1 MVVSAAAAAAHATL
15 RTTASGASVNRPLWV
30 WVAVGVLGYLA
41 FPWYA
46 QQDANGL
53 LAVGQ
58 VFSGEQAANGL
69 MQAALF
75 GRPWLWLG
83 LVGLV
88 VAGLGA
94 CLPAGRKQGAV
105 LVAGGALGLAALLL
119 SGFAIG
125 ARGWAFEWMNTSL
138 GELGARQPGMG
149 WG

>member
-1 MVVSAAAAAAHATL
+1 M
-15 RTTASGASVNRPLWV
+15 
-30 WVAVGVLGYLA
+30 GVLGYLV

-58 VFSGEQAANGL
+58 VFSSEQAANGL

-83 LVGLV
+83 LAGLV

-94 CLPAGRKQGAV
+94 CLPAGRKQGAL
-105 LVAGGALGLAALLL
+105 LVAGVHWGWRPCCSAALRL
-119 SGFAIG
+119 
-125 ARGWAFEWMNTSL
+125 ARAAGRLN
-138 GELGARQPGMG
+138 G
-149 WG
+149 

>member
-1 MVVSAAAAAAHATL
+1 MWAWLV
-15 RTTASGASVNRPLWV
+15 
-30 WVAVGVLGYLA
+30 VGVLGYLV

-83 LVGLV
+83 LAGLV

-94 CLPAGRKQGAV
+94 CLPAGRKQGTL

-125 ARGWAFEWMNTSL
+125 ARGWALN
-138 GELGARQPGMG
+138 G
-149 WG
+149 

>member
-1 MVVSAAAAAAHATL
+1 M
-15 RTTASGASVNRPLWV
+15 
-30 WVAVGVLGYLA
+30 GVLGYLV

-58 VFSGEQAANGL
+58 VFSSEQAANGL

-83 LVGLV
+83 LAGLA

-94 CLPAGRKQGAV
+94 CLPAGRKQGSL
-105 LVAGGALGLAALLL
+105 LVADRVKQVAQ
-119 SGFAIG
+119 
-125 ARGWAFEWMNTSL
+125 AFDFVL
-138 GELGARQPGMG
+138 FDFFHVADIC
-149 WG
+149 

>member
-1 MVVSAAAAAAHATL
+1 M
-15 RTTASGASVNRPLWV
+15 WV
-30 WVAVGVLGYLA
+30 WLVVGVLGYLV

-83 LVGLV
+83 L
-88 VAGLGA
+88 AGL
-94 CLPAGRKQGAV
+94 AV
-105 LVAGGALGLAALLL
+105 AAIALG
-119 SGFAIG
+119 SDDG
-125 ARGWAFEWMNTSL
+125 ARVLTIAP
-138 GELGARQPGMG
+138 AA
-149 WG
+149 

>member
-1 MVVSAAAAAAHATL
+1 M
-15 RTTASGASVNRPLWV
+15 
-30 WVAVGVLGYLA
+30 GVLGYLV

-58 VFSGEQAANGL
+58 VFSSEQAANGL

-83 LVGLV
+83 LAGLV

-94 CLPAGRKQGAV
+94 CLP
-105 LVAGGALGLAALLL
+105 LGGG
-119 SGFAIG
+119 G
-125 ARGWAFEWMNTSL
+125 
-138 GELGARQPGMG
+138 GMG
-149 WG
+149 LVILVTSSDGYMENWEYLFEGATN

>member
-1 MVVSAAAAAAHATL
+1 M
-15 RTTASGASVNRPLWV
+15 
-30 WVAVGVLGYLA
+30 GVLGYLV

-58 VFSGEQAANGL
+58 VFSSEQAANGL

-83 LVGLV
+83 LAGLV

-94 CLPAGRKQGAV
+94 CLPAGRKQVPCWWRGCTG
-105 LVAGGALGLAALLL
+105 AGGPAAQRLCDWRARLGV
-119 SGFAIG
+119 
-125 ARGWAFEWMNTSL
+125 
-138 GELGARQPGMG
+138 
-149 WG
+149 